1 MESFA
6 ATAASYRELLGWLE
20 EFGTVELIGVEGTG
34 SYGAGLTRYLLSH
47 EVAVVEVDRP
57 NRQRRRRTGKSDP
70 HDAVAAARA
79 AQGGEATGSAKTRDG
94 NVEAM
99 RVLRVAR
106 RSARGNRTQAI
117 NQMRSLISTAPEDLR
132 AELRNLSIYNV
143 LTVASAYRHTGR
155 TDVTTVT
162 KLTLRTLARRALSLE
177 EEVKEIDRLLKS
189 LVAETAP
196 ELNAIDGVGTDVA
209 SAILVAAGDNP
220 ERLKSES
227 MFAKLCGVSP
237 LDASSGKQQR
247 HRLNRSGDRQANS
260 ALWHIVFTRMVKD
273 PRTKHYIERRMKEGR
288 TKKEAIRC
296 LKRYVAREVFA
307 ALPRSQFALDNPQE
321 HRSGWF
327 FAGSSR
333 AVDSDH
339 PGPVT
344 HDGTPG
350 HILGLP
356 PDLDPLGSEHKV
368 DVVAAVGPRV
378 PARLDRIPVG
388 QRRRSLGLG
397 DGFGQDGIDHGHV
410 SGLAQGEA
418 DLWVGSDVGHRT

>member
-1 MESFA
+1 MTMTTIARRITGGVDTHLDVHVAAALDERGAQLGVESFA
-6 ATAASYRELLGWLE
+6 ATAAGYQELLSWLQG
-20 EFGTVELIGVEGTG
+20 FGTVELIGVEGTG
-34 SYGAGLTRYLLSH
+34 SYGAGLTRHLLSH
-47 EVAVVEVDRP
+47 QVAVVEVDRP

-117 NQMRSLISTAPEDLR
+117 NQMRSLISTAPDELR

-143 LTVASAYRHTGR
+143 LTLASAYRHTGK

-177 EEVKEIDRLLKS
+177 EEVKEIDRMLKT

-220 ERLKSES
+220 QRLKSES
-227 MFAKLCGVSP
+227 TFAKLCGVSP

-247 HRLNRSGDRQANS
+247 HRLNRSGDRNANS
-260 ALWHIVFTRMVKD
+260 ALWHIVFTRMVND

-307 ALPRSQFALDNPQE
+307 ALPRSQFALDSP
-321 HRSGWF
+321 
-327 FAGSSR
+327 
-333 AVDSDH
+333 
-339 PGPVT
+339 
-344 HDGTPG
+344 
-350 HILGLP
+350 
-356 PDLDPLGSEHKV
+356 
-368 DVVAAVGPRV
+368 
-378 PARLDRIPVG
+378 
-388 QRRRSLGLG
+388 
-397 DGFGQDGIDHGHV
+397 
-410 SGLAQGEA
+410 
-418 DLWVGSDVGHRT
+418 

>member
-1 MESFA
+1 MTTIARRITGGVDTHLDVHVAAALDERGAQLGVQSFA
-6 ATAASYRELLGWLE
+6 ATAAGYRELLGWLE
-20 EFGTVELIGVEGTG
+20 GFGALELVGVEGTG
-34 SYGAGLTRYLLSH
+34 SYGAGLTRHLLGNQI
-47 EVAVVEVDRP
+47 AVVEVDRP

-79 AQGGEATGSAKTRDG
+79 AQGGEATGLAKTRDG

-106 RSARGNRTQAI
+106 SSARRSRTQAI
-117 NQMRSLISTAPEDLR
+117 NQMRSLISTAPE
-132 AELRNLSIYNV
+132 ELRSELRDLSIYKV
-143 LTVASAYRHTGR
+143 LSLASAYRHTGR

-177 EEVKEIDRLLKS
+177 AEVKEIDRLLKT

-196 ELNAIDGVGTDVA
+196 QLNAIDGVGTDVA

-227 MFAKLCGVSP
+227 TFAKLCGVSP

-260 ALWHIVFTRMVKD
+260 ALWHIVFTRMVND

-288 TKKEAIRC
+288 SKKEAIRC

-307 ALPRSQFALDNPQE
+307 ALPRSQFALDSP
-321 HRSGWF
+321 
-327 FAGSSR
+327 
-333 AVDSDH
+333 
-339 PGPVT
+339 
-344 HDGTPG
+344 
-350 HILGLP
+350 
-356 PDLDPLGSEHKV
+356 
-368 DVVAAVGPRV
+368 
-378 PARLDRIPVG
+378 
-388 QRRRSLGLG
+388 
-397 DGFGQDGIDHGHV
+397 
-410 SGLAQGEA
+410 
-418 DLWVGSDVGHRT
+418 

>member
-1 MESFA
+1 MTMTTIARRITGGVDTHLDVHVAAALDERGSQLGVESFA
-6 ATAASYRELLGWLE
+6 ATAAGYQELLGWLE
-20 EFGTVELIGVEGTG
+20 EFGSVELIGVEGTG
-34 SYGAGLTRYLLSH
+34 SYGAGLTRHLLAH

-57 NRQRRRRTGKSDP
+57 NRQRRRRKGKSDP

-117 NQMRSLISTAPEDLR
+117 NQMRSLISTAPEELR

-143 LTVASAYRHTGR
+143 LTLASAFRHTGR

-177 EEVKEIDRLLKS
+177 EEVKEIDRLLKT

-227 MFAKLCGVSP
+227 TFAKLCGVSP

-307 ALPRSQFALDNPQE
+307 ALPRSQFALDNP
-321 HRSGWF
+321 
-327 FAGSSR
+327 
-333 AVDSDH
+333 
-339 PGPVT
+339 
-344 HDGTPG
+344 
-350 HILGLP
+350 
-356 PDLDPLGSEHKV
+356 
-368 DVVAAVGPRV
+368 
-378 PARLDRIPVG
+378 
-388 QRRRSLGLG
+388 
-397 DGFGQDGIDHGHV
+397 
-410 SGLAQGEA
+410 
-418 DLWVGSDVGHRT
+418 

>member
-1 MESFA
+1 MTMTTIARRITGGVDTHLDVHVAAALDERGAQLGVESFA
-6 ATAASYRELLGWLE
+6 ATAAGYQELLGWLE
-20 EFGTVELIGVEGTG
+20 SFGTVELIGVEGTG
-34 SYGAGLTRYLLSH
+34 SYGAGLTRHLLAH
-47 EVAVVEVDRP
+47 EVVVVEVDRP

-117 NQMRSLISTAPEDLR
+117 NQMRSLISTAPEELR

-143 LTVASAYRHTGR
+143 LTLASAFRHTGR

-177 EEVKEIDRLLKS
+177 EEVKEIDRLLKT

-227 MFAKLCGVSP
+227 TFAKLCGVSP

-307 ALPRSQFALDNPQE
+307 ALPRSQFALDSP
-321 HRSGWF
+321 
-327 FAGSSR
+327 
-333 AVDSDH
+333 
-339 PGPVT
+339 
-344 HDGTPG
+344 
-350 HILGLP
+350 
-356 PDLDPLGSEHKV
+356 
-368 DVVAAVGPRV
+368 
-378 PARLDRIPVG
+378 
-388 QRRRSLGLG
+388 
-397 DGFGQDGIDHGHV
+397 
-410 SGLAQGEA
+410 
-418 DLWVGSDVGHRT
+418 

>member
-1 MESFA
+1 MTMTTIARRITGGVDTHLDVHVAAALDERGAQLGVESFA
-6 ATAASYRELLGWLE
+6 ATAAGYQELLGWLE
-20 EFGTVELIGVEGTG
+20 SFGTVELIGVEGTG
-34 SYGAGLTRYLLSH
+34 SYGAGLTRHLLAH
-47 EVAVVEVDRP
+47 EVVVVEVDRP

-117 NQMRSLISTAPEDLR
+117 NQMRSLISTAPEELR

-143 LTVASAYRHTGR
+143 LTLASAFRHTGR

-177 EEVKEIDRLLKS
+177 EEVKEIDRLLKT

-227 MFAKLCGVSP
+227 TFAKLCGVSP

-307 ALPRSQFALDNPQE
+307 ALPRSQFALDNP
-321 HRSGWF
+321 
-327 FAGSSR
+327 
-333 AVDSDH
+333 
-339 PGPVT
+339 
-344 HDGTPG
+344 
-350 HILGLP
+350 
-356 PDLDPLGSEHKV
+356 
-368 DVVAAVGPRV
+368 
-378 PARLDRIPVG
+378 
-388 QRRRSLGLG
+388 
-397 DGFGQDGIDHGHV
+397 
-410 SGLAQGEA
+410 
-418 DLWVGSDVGHRT
+418 